1 MPCCRLGC
9 LCVWQWKQLTV
20 SKGGK
25 CRVKE
30 LHVQPVSQ
38 KPEHACRFLIKALCL
53 SFFSFRSSFFFF
65 LFFFRVGGCGGNFSS
80 YILIPPP
87 PSTRRISPHPSPTL
101 PYAVLQPP
109 PPAFPPPASSTREST
124 TGGNAYF
131 PFRSPR
137 LRSTVYEDAN
147 PFKDV
152 PFFLLPRCFILSN
165 LRFSCRFF
173 P

>member
-1 MPCCRLGC
+1 MVLGVCGAVCLAVETTDCEQRGEMLSEGTARPTRQSKTTTRLP
-9 LCVWQWKQLTV
+9 LFNKSAVPFV
-20 SKGGK
+20 
-25 CRVKE
+25 
-30 LHVQPVSQ
+30 
-38 KPEHACRFLIKALCL
+38 
-53 SFFSFRSSFFFF
+53 FSFRSSFFFF
-65 LFFFRVGGCGGNFSS
+65 FFFRVGGCGGNFSS
-80 YILIPPP
+80 YILTPP

-101 PYAVLQPP
+101 PYAVLHPP
-109 PPAFPPPASSTREST
+109 PPAFPPPAFSTREST
-124 TGGNAYF
+124 TGSNAYF